1 MAHIP
6 DDKNFDEFMNASA
19 EEWSKPQESSSSA
32 GTGSQSTNKSAPVP
46 EGTSTSK
53 ANRWGSEPIEPTLN
67 EQEKQ
72 VLKDKSKKW
81 ITILII
87 VLVVLC
93 LCACVVLIGLPLAGI
108 SLLPAGWF
116 QF

>member
-1 MAHIP
+1 MAHVP
-6 DDKNFDEFMNASA
+6 DDKDYDDFMNASA
-19 EEWSKPQESSSSA
+19 EEWSKPQESSASSA
-32 GTGSQSTNKSAPVP
+32 PIPKAASTN
-46 EGTSTSK
+46 K

-67 EQEKQ
+67 QQEKQ

-93 LCACVVLIGLPLAGI
+93 LCACVVLVGLPLLGI
-108 SLLPAGWF
+108 SFLPNLF

>member
-6 DDKNFDEFMNASA
+6 DDKDFNEFMNASA
-19 EEWSKPQESSSSA
+19 EEWSKPQEPSNSSGTA
-32 GTGSQSTNKSAPVP
+32 GQS
-46 EGTSTSK
+46 GTPASTSN

-67 EQEKQ
+67 QQEKQ

-81 ITILII
+81 ITIAII
-87 VLVVLC
+87 VAVVIC
-93 LCACVVLIGLPLAGI
+93 LCACVVLVGLPLLGV
-108 SLLPAGWF
+108 SLIPAGWF

>member
-6 DDKNFDEFMNASA
+6 DDNDFNEFMNASA
-19 EEWSKPQESSSSA
+19 EEWSKPQEASGPASVGSSS
-32 GTGSQSTNKSAPVP
+32 KSSDAPTP
-46 EGTSTSK
+46 SPSK

-87 VLVVLC
+87 VLAVLC
-93 LCACVVLIGLPLAGI
+93 LCACVTLVGLPLLGVTLI
-108 SLLPAGWF
+108 PAGWF